1 VIFAGLALLAI
12 GMLLLAFTPTQPA
25 PWYSKTEMASELTRQ
40 GSASGAAGHANPS
53 ATGEVSV
60 PLPDDVNKGWLGLI
74 WVLVAMVPVAIGGG
88 VLQPTINSLITKRIE
103 PTEIGGTLGISA
115 SLLSGANALA
125 PLIGGLLFQIG
136 GPTLMFVVW
145 GATMGVLWLNARAK
159 ITPGREEQ
167 APAGLARG
175 GAAAH

>member
-1 VIFAGLALLAI
+1 
-12 GMLLLAFTPTQPA
+12 M
-25 PWYSKTEMASELTRQ
+25 
-40 GSASGAAGHANPS
+40 
-53 ATGEVSV
+53 
-60 PLPDDVNKGWLGLI
+60 PLPDDSNKGWLGLI

-103 PTEIGGTLGISA
+103 PSEIGGTLGISA
-115 SLLSGANALA
+115 ALLSGANALA

-136 GPTLMFVVW
+136 GPTLMFVAW
-145 GATMGVLWLNARAK
+145 GLTMAVLWLIARAK

-175 GAAAH
+175 GAAAHLIPHAASALSYKVARNANGAQWTDRSAAPRCL